1 VVPDSV
7 ARALLATEGE
17 TGREWIRRLP
27 RVLRDVE
34 RRWGLQVG
42 PPFLGGAV
50 AFVAP
55 AVTTAGE
62 RVVLKVSILTD
73 ETRHEGDTLEL
84 WNGDGAVRLLDADPE
99 RGALLLER
107 AEPGHS
113 LEDHPDRAEAVR
125 IACGILRRL
134 RRPPPAGHPF
144 QRVTDL
150 ARRWTRELPGLH
162 QALGRPF
169 EEALVAE
176 ASDTLSVL
184 AGWSGDEIVANRD
197 FHLGNV
203 LAARREP
210 WLAIDPKPLV
220 GEAAFDTGYLLD
232 TLLRD
237 HPDPAEA
244 TGWIAVLARD
254 LELDPDRIRAWAF
267 ARAVEN
273 VLWAL
278 EYGFPFEGDLLRARA
293 LRAGGRFR

>member
-1 VVPDSV
+1 M
-7 ARALLATEGE
+7 LLATEGE
-17 TGREWIRRLP
+17 SGEEWLRSLP
-27 RVLRDVE
+27 GVVRDVT

-42 PPFLGGAV
+42 RPLLGGAV

-55 AVTTAGE
+55 AVSAAGE

-73 ETRHEGDTLEL
+73 ETRHEGDALAL
-84 WNGDGAVRLLDADPE
+84 WNGDGAVRLLDADPDV
-99 RGALLLER
+99 GVLLLER

-113 LEDHPDRAEAVR
+113 LEDHPDRTEAVR

-144 QRVTDL
+144 ERVTDL
-150 ARRWTRELPGLH
+150 AGRWSRELPARY

-169 EEALVAE
+169 EAALVGE
-176 ASDTLSVL
+176 ASGTLRML

-232 TLLRD
+232 TLLSDR
-237 HPDPAEA
+237 PDPAEA
-244 TGWIAVLARD
+244 TGWTTVIARI
-254 LELDPDRIRAWAF
+254 LELDPDRVRAWAF

-278 EYGFPFEGDLLRARA
+278 EYGFPAEPDLLRARA
-293 LRAGGRFR
+293 LRARRWVR